1 MSRHEAKI
9 AAGAQPY
16 LGPGERVLASAIVR
30 PNGIGVTGDA
40 PAGDWDTW
48 SLATSAGFGL
58 VAPMAIA
65 LTDRRFLMLRIGTPV
80 GLGIGGAVRGL
91 LGEIPVERIVEMH
104 AQMLR
109 IGRSLFVTSGPVR
122 VYFAGNIAADLRGIA
137 AAFAGL
143 ASPPP
148 PPPPPPR
155 EREDDRERTAL
166 IGVLESARTLLL
178 RPDNDFTWSSWRDA
192 EHALAEVDGHLKRL
206 RAGGALGTRAMAIVF
221 LPTGPLQEVAVSSG
235 WGDAFLE
242 LADRFDAVAAL
253 DDA

>member
-1 MSRHEAKI
+1 MSRHEAKL
-9 AAGAQPY
+9 AAGAQPH

-30 PNGIGVTGDA
+30 PSGIGTTDEA
-40 PAGDWDTW
+40 PAGDWDTR
-48 SLATSAGFGL
+48 SLAASAGFGL

-65 LTDRRFLMLRIGTPV
+65 LTDRRFLMLQIGTPI

-91 LGEIPVERIVEMH
+91 LGEIPVERIAQMH
-104 AQMLR
+104 AQLLG

-122 VYFAGNIAADLRGIA
+122 VQFVGNLAADLRGIA

-143 ASPPP
+143 GLPP
-148 PPPPPPR
+148 

-166 IGVLESARTLLL
+166 IGVLEGTRALLL

-192 EHALAEVDGHLKRL
+192 EHALAEVDGHLTRL
-206 RAGGALGTRAMAIVF
+206 RAGGALGTRTVAIVF
-221 LPTGPLQEVAVSSG
+221 LPTGPLQEVAVNSG

-242 LADRFDAVAAL
+242 LADRFDALAAL
-253 DDA
+253 DDG